1 MGVRRRAGGGGRSR
15 LTITTFHLG
24 AVGSRAEPSI
34 RSTVVEESVS
44 DSLVE
49 RFLQCPA
56 ARGGPER
63 RLDTVTLLKK
73 DGSLGVMIAEGV
85 DHGLYIQAV
94 SPGGPAALQGTLKPG
109 DRIVGINGR
118 SVETLPYAAAVDLL
132 RQISDSVTLLV
143 SQPVVTSSSS
153 SSAPARASSTHTT
166 QAHTTPIVSPD
177 ARASAGPGG
186 EAEARER
193 KEARVQLLGGARSF
207 ITEVRSGPVTVITL
221 NATPPP
227 ASSPA
232 PSDPAPA
239 VSTFEISVGPRVPA
253 EGAQGGGAGGGPA
266 QAASSKQK

>member
-94 SPGGPAALQGTLKPG
+94 SPGGPAALQGTLRPG

-153 SSAPARASSTHTT
+153 SAPARASSTHTT

-177 ARASAGPGG
+177 ARASAGTG
-186 EAEARER
+186 ARER
-193 KEARVQLLGGARSF
+193 GAREESASAAAGWRPQLHHGGQ
-207 ITEVRSGPVTVITL
+207 VRPGHRDHPER
-221 NATPPP
+221 
-227 ASSPA
+227 
-232 PSDPAPA
+232 DPAPRA
-239 VSTFEISVGPRVPA
+239 L
-253 EGAQGGGAGGGPA
+253 
-266 QAASSKQK
+266 ASAL